1 MRSVALVGPDGAGKS
16 TVAREVVRSL
26 GPDAR
31 YLYMG
36 VNLESSGRMLPTT
49 RLALAFKRARGR
61 GPRMTANWRAPQ
73 AGAAHGP
80 RLVREARA
88 AMRLLAWLAEEWY
101 RAAIAFAYRLRGHL
115 VVFDRHF
122 VYDYYSS
129 HIERRPGQPLAVRL
143 HGRLL
148 DRFYPRPDFVVCLDA
163 PAALLQERKRE
174 QSVESLEE
182 RRRDY
187 LALADV
193 ARDFAIVDATQPVGA
208 VARQVTG
215 LIQARLA

>member
-1 MRSVALVGPDGAGKS
+1 
-16 TVAREVVRSL
+16 
-26 GPDAR
+26 
-31 YLYMG
+31 
-36 VNLESSGRMLPTT
+36 
-49 RLALAFKRARGR
+49 
-61 GPRMTANWRAPQ
+61 
-73 AGAAHGP
+73 
-80 RLVREARA
+80 VREARA
-88 AMRLLAWLAEEWY
+88 VIRLLAWLAEEWY
-101 RAAIAFAYRLRGHL
+101 RAAIALVYRLRGRL
-115 VVFDRHF
+115 VIFDRHF

-129 HIERRPGQPLAVRL
+129 HIERHPGQPLAVRL

-187 LALADV
+187 LALGSV